1 MIHTKKKQ
9 VLVAMVTSGTNY
21 SYSYSGNKKGIKKYS
36 QRSIIHTMEYY
47 AATKMSEMMPFAG
60 TWTDLE
66 TVAHS
71 EANQKETNKH
81 CI

>member
-1 MIHTKKKQ
+1 MHPKVHGSTIYSHRIWKQPKCPSAEERKKT
-9 VLVAMVTSGTNY
+9 VWC
-21 SYSYSGNKKGIKKYS
+21 
-36 QRSIIHTMEYY
+36 IHTMEYY
-47 AATKMSEMMPFAG
+47 AASKMSEMMPFAG

-71 EANQKETNKH
+71 EANQKEKNKH